1 MGNAENNLIAGKII
15 FRASGKAIV
24 LPHDSTTD
32 LPEEIHIRSGDTLT
46 ALPGDSVQVALR
58 GGGAQ
63 KGGKNGEVFGKVV
76 NVIDRARGTVVG
88 RLVHKNGYFFVE
100 PDDPR
105 MPVHVVV
112 ADPKKAGVTPVPQ
125 LEEKVSVRLDAWD
138 DADFFPTGTI
148 TQSFGKNHTPLAE
161 FAAILHKYGLDENFP
176 ADVEGELKTIPEEVT
191 EAHFGNR
198 KDCRELFTFTIDP
211 DDAKDFDDAI
221 SIEPLPKGAFSIGIH
236 IADVSAYVS
245 PGSALD
251 KEAKR
256 RGNSTYLVGT
266 VIPMLPHKLSSGV
279 CSLKEGVNR
288 LTKSVFVQFSAEG
301 EIQNTSFANTVIRS
315 NKRLSYRQAM
325 SFLKEDDFQK
335 IIDTP
340 MPAAHQTG
348 FPGRSL
354 AELSTEELRDL
365 QTSIRQL
372 WVFAKKLRKE
382 RMAGGSLDLDMP
394 EVKIYLNPEGWADR
408 IVQQESDESHQLI
421 EEYMLLANEKV
432 AQAFKKQNLPA
443 VHRVHDKPDP
453 EKLQELGQTIRAYG
467 VKVGDL
473 TLKEEVAKFLRLVR
487 THPQGYA
494 MKVEFLRS
502 LRQAK
507 YSDDPIGHYGLNKSD
522 YLHFTSPI
530 RRYSDLIVHRIFEV
544 LLKKT
549 KQPSVSKE
557 KLKSYKKEEL
567 SGLGDHLSI
576 TEQNSVEA
584 ERDSVKVK
592 LLEYYDRETVVAPRD
607 RTVFTAIITDVKGHG
622 LFVEMA
628 DTLAYGFIPYTA
640 FKDDH
645 YVVSRDGKS
654 IIGKRRQKEY
664 HIGQRLPVIV
674 ATVDRFKRQIDLALP
689 PRSKDGETTDSQEGQ
704 KASRST
710 ETTSPRRGKKSKRK
724 NQPAPKKAGNA
735 QNKRRRSKKKK

>member
-1 MGNAENNLIAGKII
+1 MHSADQNKLIAGRII

-24 LPHDSTTD
+24 LPHESGEGV
-32 LPEEIHIRSGDTLT
+32 PEEIHIRSQDTST
-46 ALPGDSVQVALR
+46 ALPGDSVQIKLLTSQGGRR
-58 GGGAQ
+58 G
-63 KGGKNGEVFGKVV
+63 KSDLFGKVV
-76 NVIDRARGTVVG
+76 NVVERARSSVVG
-88 RLVHKNGYFFVE
+88 RLIYKAGNYYVA

-105 MPVHVVV
+105 VPVNVVV
-112 ADPKKAGVTPVPQ
+112 ADPKDSGLTPVPN
-125 LEEKVSVRLDAWD
+125 LEDKVSVRLDDWED
-138 DADFFPTGTI
+138 PDFFPTGTL
-148 TQSFGKNHTPLAE
+148 TESFGKNHTPMAE
-161 FAAILHKYGLDENFP
+161 FAAILHKYGLDEEFP
-176 ADVEGELKTIPEEVT
+176 ADVEKELASIPEEVT
-191 EAHFGNR
+191 EDHFGNR
-198 KDCRELFTFTIDP
+198 MDCRDLFTFTIDP

-221 SIEPLPKGAFSIGIH
+221 SIEKLENGQYSIGVH
-236 IADVSAYVS
+236 IADVSAYVES
-245 PGSALD
+245 KSALD

-288 LTKSVFVQFSAEG
+288 LTKSVFVCFDQEG
-301 EIQNTSFANTVIRS
+301 HITKTSFANTVICS

-325 SFLKEDDFQK
+325 SFLKEDELQK

-348 FPGRSL
+348 FPGRALSDL
-354 AELSTEELRDL
+354 TKGELVDL

-372 WVFAKKLRKE
+372 WFFAQKMRSE
-382 RMAGGSLDLDMP
+382 RMAAGSLDLDMP
-394 EVKIYLNPEGWADR
+394 EVKIYLSPEGWADR

-421 EEYMLLANEKV
+421 EEFMLLANEKV

-443 VHRVHDKPDP
+443 IHRVHDKPDP
-453 EKLQELGQTIRAYG
+453 EKLEELGQTVRAYG
-467 VKVGDL
+467 VQVGDL
-473 TLKEEVAKFLRLVR
+473 TLSEEVSKFLRIVR
-487 THPQGYA
+487 THPQGYS
-494 MKVEFLRS
+494 MKVDFLRS

-507 YSDDPIGHYGLNKSD
+507 YSDDPIGHYGLHKSD

-530 RRYSDLIVHRIFEV
+530 RRYSDLIVHRIFES

-549 KQPSVSKE
+549 KQASALSDKKVRP
-557 KLKSYKKEEL
+557 YKKEEL
-567 SGLGDHLSI
+567 NGLGEHLSI

-592 LLEYYDRETVVAPRD
+592 LLEFYDRETIIEPRN

-628 DTLAYGFIPYTA
+628 DTLAYGFIPYKA

-645 YVVSRDGKS
+645 YEVSRDGKS

-664 HIGQRLPVIV
+664 CIGQRLPVIV

-689 PRSKDGETTDSQEGQ
+689 KGAPDEITSSQDRKEGRGRKAPAKKTRSNRPAPP
-704 KASRST
+704 ASKT
-710 ETTSPRRGKKSKRK
+710 GRRKKSS
-724 NQPAPKKAGNA
+724 NPKGRGR
-735 QNKRRRSKKKK
+735 KRR